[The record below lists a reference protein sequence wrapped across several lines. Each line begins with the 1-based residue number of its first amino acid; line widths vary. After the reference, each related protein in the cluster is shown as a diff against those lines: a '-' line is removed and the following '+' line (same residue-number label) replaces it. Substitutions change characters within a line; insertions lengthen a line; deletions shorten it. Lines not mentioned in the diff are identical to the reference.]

1 MVLNGLIKVSKKHD
15 FANKTLKLPKYIKL
29 LEGLIDD
36 NRFRDMI
43 PVIAFGSTVE
53 HEDQTN

>member
-1 MVLNGLIKVSKKHD
+1 MIKVSKKHD